1 VARAMEWTLSCTK
14 VDAATGHQ
22 AGLFNAVTS
31 GDELLN
37 RALALGGAIAESAPL
52 SVRFIKESLASLV
65 TAQAERTADADEYR
79 SFILFNTR
87 ERQAASE
94 DWRQNREARHA
105 DGSGPAIPGPADP
118 VEGRQQSD
126 A

>member
-1 VARAMEWTLSCTK
+1 
-14 VDAATGHQ
+14 
-22 AGLFNAVTS
+22 VTS

-37 RALALGGAIAESAPL
+37 RALALGGAIAESSPL

-65 TAQAERTADADEYR
+65 TSQAERTADADEYR

-87 ERQAASE
+87 ERKAASE

-105 DGSGPAIPGPADP
+105 DDPGPAIPGPADP